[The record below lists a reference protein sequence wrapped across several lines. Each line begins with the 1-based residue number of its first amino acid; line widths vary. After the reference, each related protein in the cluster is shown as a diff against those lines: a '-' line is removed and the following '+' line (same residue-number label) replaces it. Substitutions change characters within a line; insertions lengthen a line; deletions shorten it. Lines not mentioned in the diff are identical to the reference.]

1 MLRKIQTHLW
11 RNGISPVTALAV
23 LAMLAVAVFLP
34 HTAHGLSILGT
45 GIPLGAGMILDAQ
58 TTLSDFQALT
68 ATAASTNV
76 LDFSK
81 ARSIGVGE
89 PLALVITLDVAAD
102 ATDGNETYT
111 AQLQTDTTAA
121 FGSPVAVGPVIT
133 ITRGDAAG
141 KKYTILLPN
150 DASIK
155 QFLRLNYTL
164 GGTTPSVTL
173 TAEIV
178 PATDVQNADTIYASG
193 FVISS

>member
-1 MLRKIQTHLW
+1 MLRKTRLYLW
-11 RNGISPVTALAV
+11 RNGISPLALLFV
-23 LAMLAVAVFLP
+23 VALVGLSVFLP
-34 HTAHGLSILGT
+34 HNAHGLSVLGT
-45 GIPLGAGMILDAQ
+45 AFPLGAGMILDAQ
-58 TTLSDFQALT
+58 TTLSDFQALS
-68 ATAASTNV
+68 ATGASTN
-76 LDFSK
+76 LIDFTK
-81 ARSIGVGE
+81 VRNLGVGE
-89 PLALVITLDVAAD
+89 PLALVLTLDVAAD

-155 QFLRLNYTL
+155 QFLRLNFTL

-178 PATDVQNADTIYASG
+178 PAFDVQNADTIFASG